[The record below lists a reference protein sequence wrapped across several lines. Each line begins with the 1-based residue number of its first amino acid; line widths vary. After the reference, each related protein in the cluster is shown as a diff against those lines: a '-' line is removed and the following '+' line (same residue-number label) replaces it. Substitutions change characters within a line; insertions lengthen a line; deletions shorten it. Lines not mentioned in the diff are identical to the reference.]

1 MQKWT
6 TAWLRRAVFM
16 GAMLPALLLTVARVW
31 AKDPAVEFDAAN
43 QLYEQ
48 GRFREAAAAY
58 EKLLPAAPTPAL
70 WFNLGNARFKAGQ
83 LGEAIAAY
91 RVAQA
96 LAPRDPDI
104 RANLQFARD
113 QVKGPSL
120 RPGWLDRRL
129 ASLTLNEWTLLA
141 AVPAWLFLSLLT
153 LRQLRPAPAPRLR
166 GWTWFLG
173 LSAVLGV
180 GMLAL
185 VVLRAPGRDWRVVVA
200 REAVVRHGPFEE
212 SPSAFTVNDGAELRE
227 LDRKDDWV
235 RVTDGQRSGWV
246 RGEQLAR

>member
-1 MQKWT
+1 MERSEPV
-6 TAWLRRAVFM
+6 WLQRVVFLGTVLVAVLLVAARA
-16 GAMLPALLLTVARVW
+16 AAAD
-31 AKDPAVEFDAAN
+31 AAAEFDAAN

-58 EKLLPAAPTPAL
+58 EKLLPVADTPAL

-113 QVKGPSL
+113 QVKGPAL

-129 ASLTLNEWTLLA
+129 TTLTLNEWTLLA
-141 AVPAWLFLSLLT
+141 VAPAWLLLWLLT
-153 LRQLRPAPAPRLR
+153 LRQLRPALAPRLR
-166 GWTWFLG
+166 GWTWFFG
-173 LSAVLGV
+173 LSTLLGV

-212 SPSAFTVNDGAELRE
+212 SQSAFTVNDGAELRE